1 MSSYPYYRPTL
12 SVTAQNRLSRKK
24 EATFK
29 HNNNPRLPEMK
40 GNVFIQ
46 NPSAKIPWPKEEPV
60 FFDRS
65 VLRTMLKCRKMPEW
79 SCDAKRFHWIYSKNT
94 KTSNNFHSGEINE
107 SLLPPTCTSTRQLA
121 EFPAA
126 SYAVKRKIRSLFVEM
141 PSMSGGTYL
150 TTPTLSEKTGLVM
163 FTQTGSVLKV
173 TLKIFSGQ
181 KTTFGLSLSDEIKNC
196 TCSVNEKYCRHCYFI
211 FLILFYT

>member
-1 MSSYPYYRPTL
+1 M
-12 SVTAQNRLSRKK
+12 
-24 EATFK
+24 FK
-29 HNNNPRLPEMK
+29 C
-40 GNVFIQ
+40 
-46 NPSAKIPWPKEEPV
+46 W
-60 FFDRS
+60 
-65 VLRTMLKCRKMPEW
+65 KMPEW
-79 SCDAKRFHWIYSKNT
+79 SCDAKRCHWIYSQYT

-107 SLLPPTCTSTRQLA
+107 SLLPPRCTSTRQLA

-181 KTTFGLSLSDEIKNC
+181 KTTFGLSLSDEIRNC
-196 TCSVNEKYCRHCYFI
+196 TCSVNVKYYRHCYLFI
-211 FLILFYT
+211 IIFYSILHLMHQ